1 MVIVGGGLLPA
12 IDALLQVLVAGV
24 SKQKPDHDNAF
35 RKHINAH

>member
-24 SKQKPDHDNAF
+24 SKRKQYHYNAF
-35 RKHINAH
+35 RKHINTH